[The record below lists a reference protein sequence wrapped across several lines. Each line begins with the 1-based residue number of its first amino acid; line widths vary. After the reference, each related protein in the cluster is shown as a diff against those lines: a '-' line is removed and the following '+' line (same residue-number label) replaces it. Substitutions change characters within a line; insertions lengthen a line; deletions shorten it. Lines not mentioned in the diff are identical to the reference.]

1 MEEVRK
7 MKTRPNFRSHIK
19 FTIQTYYSI
28 ENYFLEINTGEDI
41 ISQINDALMED
52 AFCDYYEIIKWD
64 IMSEDYVQSRE
75 KAITIYEKLFGE
87 SPYEDSTHGEH
98 VTLEDI
104 VDMIYYNLNENKVE

>member
-1 MEEVRK
+1 
-7 MKTRPNFRSHIK
+7 MKIKPNFHTYIK
-19 FTIQTYYSI
+19 FTIKTYYSI
-28 ENYFLEINTGEDI
+28 ENYFTEINTGEDV

-52 AFCDYYEIIKWD
+52 AFCDDYDIVKWN
-64 IMSEDYVQSRE
+64 IVSADYVQSRE

-104 VDMIYYNLNENKVE
+104 VGMIYYNLNETTEV